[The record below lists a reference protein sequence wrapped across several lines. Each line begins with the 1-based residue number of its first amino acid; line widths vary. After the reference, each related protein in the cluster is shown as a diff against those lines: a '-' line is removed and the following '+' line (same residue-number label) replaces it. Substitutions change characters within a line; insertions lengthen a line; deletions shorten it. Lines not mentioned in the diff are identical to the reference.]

1 MNTLKNLE
9 QQYFDKKINWSTFES
24 KKESILNKFNN
35 SFKTWLDTFIKE
47 KDLNME
53 DSFEIEKE
61 GNLNIF
67 SYKSV
72 YEYIL
77 ISTPEE
83 KKKIK
88 KLFEQSEKLRIKA
101 HKIIVDDNTWKFEF
115 KRGNQRNLK
124 VKYNYERGESEK

>member
-9 QQYFDKKINWSTFES
+9 QQYFDKKINWNTFES

-35 SFKTWLDTFIKE
+35 SFKTWLDTFIEE
-47 KDLNME
+47 KNLNME
-53 DSFEIEKE
+53 DSFEIEKD

-83 KKKIK
+83 KKNIKNTIVKIDF
-88 KLFEQSEKLRIKA
+88 LNGDVLHFFRHLAKA
-101 HKIIVDDNTWKFEF
+101 IAI
-115 KRGNQRNLK
+115 
-124 VKYNYERGESEK
+124 